1 MAPSDAP
8 VLSKETHILDTQR
21 SVSPPLPSPNT
32 NENGEVRPTDA
43 KIPQKRE
50 RELSQEPATPRTD
63 DLDSD
68 PERSRRGDRDLRTP
82 AKKNRTQLGVT
93 QEEEGEDDAPVSGSP
108 PHETKMRQIS
118 QGVEDINWKNKQL
131 ANKNAIDRPSTPLAA
146 PDALAAAGVETPT
159 EHADTGASPPAA
171 PQSVP
176 VPPSPQPSIM
186 DIRPDG
192 EPHVEPPTT
201 KTSKSSSR
209 RGSESES
216 ETERNLKRKL
226 ADRAASQG
234 PVDEPTKAPKE
245 TKTRRESAD
254 LGTAKRPRD
263 DADKDDNP
271 RETKRPSPPPDKL
284 GTSASPSTSKP
295 DATSEHATPAPAP
308 ALVREPPFLRHPPA
322 ADQPRTPPQAGGF
335 LAYASNASPFA
346 SVKGPN
352 LFASGKSAST
362 STAPAPWPS
371 TSRASPGPGSSV
383 FGGAF
388 TSSSPPTAGSP
399 SPFASARFSPAPAPA
414 QTPREALRSPGL
426 ARSKSPVRRGTPAAS
441 VSVFSAY
448 AAGGAQGFAVPVAKR
463 ARAGSPGD
471 ALGLFAERRSE
482 SVGGEPAAGA
492 EDAAGGSGGSGRES
506 KAGSRSREGSE
517 ESITEREKEATFGER
532 LRAGKIDH
540 GHVNGSEGGVL
551 GERKV
556 ELTEHEVFTGEEDE
570 ETVHHVRGKLFV
582 LSEQNQWR
590 ERGTGI
596 IRLNVQQT
604 DGGHARLGEHLLYFS
619 LHAALATDGHDGGD
633 GSDAQGRSDPRY
645 LRFSVIEDGVTTHY
659 NLRVGSAKAAAEL
672 LADIQANI
680 PGATPEP

>member
-8 VLSKETHILDTQR
+8 ELSQETQILDTQR

-63 DLDSD
+63 DLESD
-68 PERSRRGDRDLRTP
+68 PERPRRGDRDLRTP

-131 ANKNAIDRPSTPLAA
+131 ADKNAVDRPSTPLAA
-146 PDALAAAGVETPT
+146 PDVLAAADRAVLETPT

-192 EPHVEPPTT
+192 EPPVEPSTT

-234 PVDEPTKAPKE
+234 PVDEPTKAPKD
-245 TKTRRESAD
+245 TKAHRESAD

-271 RETKRPSPPPDKL
+271 RETKRPSPPPDKP
-284 GTSASPSTSKP
+284 GTSASSSTPQP
-295 DATSEHATPAPAP
+295 DAASEHASPAPAP
-308 ALVREPPFLRHPPA
+308 AFG
-322 ADQPRTPPQAGGF
+322 GGF

-346 SVKGPN
+346 KVKGPN

-388 TSSSPPTAGSP
+388 TSSSPPTASSP

-414 QTPREALRSPGL
+414 QTPAKRSGFEAFAAAASPFANAASRPKSPGL

-441 VSVFSAY
+441 VGVFSAY

-492 EDAAGGSGGSGRES
+492 EDAAGGSGSSGRES

-517 ESITEREKEATFGER
+517 ESLVEREKEATFGER
-532 LRAGKIDH
+532 LRAGKNDH
-540 GHVNGSEGGVL
+540 GHANGNEGGVL

-556 ELTEHEVFTGEEDE
+556 ELTEQEVFTGEEDE

-582 LSEQNQWR
+582 LSEQNQWK

-604 DGGHARLGEHLLYFS
+604 DGGRARLVMRK
-619 LHAALATDGHDGGD
+619 
-633 GSDAQGRSDPRY
+633 DAVYAVILNVTLFRGMSCFVAQDPRY